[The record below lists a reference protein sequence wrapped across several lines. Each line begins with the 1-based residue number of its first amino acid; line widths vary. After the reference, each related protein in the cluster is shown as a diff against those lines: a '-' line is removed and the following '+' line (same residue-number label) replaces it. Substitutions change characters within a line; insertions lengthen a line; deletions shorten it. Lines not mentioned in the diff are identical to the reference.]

1 MLKIELL
8 KNVGIYFKVSRKKIL
23 VSVSEPLLNGNEKKY
38 LLSCLKTNSISSSGN
53 FIKKFEN
60 KFASYVNRRHG
71 IAVSSG
77 TAALQIA
84 VDALKLKK
92 GDEVILPAFTIISCI
107 LPLVRAGIVPILIDS
122 DLKTWNMDVSSIKK
136 KITKK
141 TKAIIVPHIY
151 GLPVEMSHIIRIA
164 KKFKLKIIEDA
175 AEVLGL
181 EYNEKKCG
189 SFGDISIFSF
199 YANKHITTGEG
210 GMIVTNSNKIADD
223 CRGLRNICFN
233 KKRRFSHDQLGWNFR
248 MTNFQ
253 AAIGLAQLE
262 DINKKIKKKRS
273 IGNFYNQKFKDCR
286 DIILP
291 LAKTSYAENIYWVYG
306 IIVKK
311 RINLKKITNKLLK
324 KGIETRPFFWPLN
337 KQPILNKLGYF
348 KNLKMPKAE
357 YLADRGFYIPSG
369 LSLTKIQQKYVVE
382 VFKKVIQTI

>member
-1 MLKIELL
+1 VSTKKKLL
-8 KNVGIYFKVSRKKIL
+8 VRVN
-23 VSVSEPLLNGNEKKY
+23 EPLLDGNEKKY
-38 LLSCLKTNSISSSGN
+38 LLSCLRTNSISSSGN
-53 FIKKFEN
+53 FIKKFES
-60 KFASYVNRRHG
+60 KFASYVGRKHG

-77 TAALQIA
+77 TAALQVA

-107 LPLVRAGIVPILIDS
+107 LPLVRAGVVPILIDS
-122 DLKTWNMDVSSIKK
+122 DLKTWNMDVADVQK

-151 GLPVEMSHIIRIA
+151 GLPVEMTPVIRIA

-181 EYNEKKCG
+181 EYNKKKCG

-210 GMIVTNSNKIADD
+210 GMIVTNNKKIEED

-233 KKRRFSHDQLGWNFR
+233 TKRRFSHEQLGWNFR

-262 DINKKIKKKRS
+262 EIKRKIKKKRS
-273 IGNFYNQKFKDCR
+273 IGNFYNEKFKSYKN
-286 DIILP
+286 ITLP
-291 LAKTSYAENIYWVYG
+291 LAKTPYAENIYWVYG

-311 RINLKKITNKLLK
+311 KKNLKKITDKLK
-324 KGIETRPFFWPLN
+324 REGVETRPFFWPLN
-337 KQPILNKLGYF
+337 RQPILNKLGYF

-357 YLADRGFYIPSG
+357 YLAERGFYIPSG

-382 VFKKVIQTI
+382 VFKNIIQKI